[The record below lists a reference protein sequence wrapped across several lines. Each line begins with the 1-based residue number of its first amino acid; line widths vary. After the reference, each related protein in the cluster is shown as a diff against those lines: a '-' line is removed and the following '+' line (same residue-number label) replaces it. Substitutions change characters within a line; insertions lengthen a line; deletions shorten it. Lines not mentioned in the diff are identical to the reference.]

1 MRSRTNQPWPVVAVV
16 LALLGILLPVALDAQ
31 WHDQGYIA
39 TSGDAIY
46 RFTPSGEARLREIAS
61 NQWDATE
68 VQMDR
73 DNRLALVVL
82 RNRAT
87 ILRVDPDSLATV
99 GTLISGAP
107 LVKPEAIAVD
117 HHGDYLISDSGAKAI
132 FRLALNGQL
141 STVAIDPRFDRVEGG
156 LRIDPDTGDLLV
168 MNTGV
173 DDTLYRL
180 WWNARVTTVGTKF
193 NGRFGFD
200 VDLASADVFS
210 ASCCSPPHLTVLRL
224 AQPSASQ
231 FVLTAPAPT
240 GYYALRAD
248 RASTQDP
255 RLVVSPTGSN
265 GGIWYVNLTSRV
277 VTPLQVVGQTLYSI
291 DHLGGRN
298 VQTRRVASGRWEV
311 HLDFPGQGGNGFHT
325 LVSATGIRPGL
336 FLNDSRRLSLAID
349 DLTRFTMWLELP
361 GIWWNNRGVLDATGH
376 AVTHLSTRPLGQALH
391 GVRLYFCAVTFDPA
405 APLGIRTIADPVVLL
420 LD

>member
-1 MRSRTNQPWPVVAVV
+1 MRPRRNPLW
-16 LALLGILLPVALDAQ
+16 LAILGIVLPIASLGAQ
-31 WHDQGYIA
+31 WHDGGYIA
-39 TSGDAIY
+39 TSGDAVY
-46 RFTPSGEARLREIAS
+46 RFTGRGETRLREIAS

-68 VQMDR
+68 VRMDR

-87 ILRVDPDSLATV
+87 ILRVDPETLATV
-99 GTLISGAP
+99 GTLIAGAP
-107 LVKPEAIAVD
+107 LMRPEAIAVD

-132 FRLALNGQL
+132 FRLALNGRI
-141 STVAIDPRFDRVEGG
+141 STVVVDPRLDHVEGG

-168 MNTGV
+168 MNTGA
-173 DDTLYRL
+173 DDTLYRV
-180 WWNARVTTVGTKF
+180 WWDARVTTVGTRF

-200 VDLASADVFS
+200 IDLSSADVFS

-224 AQPSASQ
+224 AQMSATK

-240 GYYALRAD
+240 GYYAVRAD

-255 RLVVSPTGSN
+255 RLVVSPTGPY

-298 VQTRRVASGRWEV
+298 VQSRRVASGLWEI
-311 HLDFPGQGGNGFHT
+311 HLDFPGQAGNGFLT
-325 LVSATGIRPGL
+325 LVSATGIRPSL
-336 FLNDSRRLSLAID
+336 FLGDGRRLSLAVD
-349 DLTRFTMWLELP
+349 DLTRFTVGTELP
-361 GIWWNNRGVLDATGH
+361 GVWWNNRGVLDPTGH

-391 GVRLYFCAVTFDPA
+391 GIRLYMCAVTFDPA
-405 APLGIRTIADPVVLL
+405 APLGIRTVADPIVVLI
-420 LD
+420 D